1 MSTRVSP
8 RTLER
13 IVDVLA
19 AATEVGGVLAARRYA
34 DGYRTDALAARLS
47 LTLASTWR
55 ALDALLD
62 DGRVERLDAAF
73 PEERA
78 ERAGIRWR
86 LTEVEYARQKGR

>member
-8 RTLER
+8 QTLER

-19 AATEVGGVLAARRYA
+19 LLAPAAS
-34 DGYRTDALAARLS
+34 YRTDTLAETLS

-55 ALDALLD
+55 ALYVLLNA
-62 DGRVERLDAAF
+62 GRVERLDAAF

-86 LTEVEYARQKGR
+86 LTEVEYARRKGR